1 MGVITLPEL
10 PWRKFAGA
18 AAVVILHVAIIAI
31 LLNST
36 VVHRIFKPEPKET
49 ILYLQPL
56 MKSKVKPQVRHVAPP
71 ARRVAPPVMPQSP
84 SSPTVPQTNGQTS
97 NPPAALGYQLYDCR
111 AANLP
116 KLTDAQRA
124 ACAKAQVGPKEDK
137 GDSVDFADHS
147 DQVPGAERWAREKAR
162 KNAPTLLPCAS
173 AASIFATMS
182 TATIACLAKG
192 AINGFDLDSQPSYAD
207 KPKEATHVPNNGD
220 PPPPYTDPDH

>member
-1 MGVITLPEL
+1 MGVIALPEL

-18 AAVVILHVAIIAI
+18 IAVAILHIAIVVI

-36 VVHRIFKPEPKET
+36 IVRRIFKPEPKET

-56 MKSKVKPQVRHVAPP
+56 AKPEPKPQVKRIAPP
-71 ARRVAPPVMPQSP
+71 ARRIAPAVVPQGR
-84 SSPTVPQTNGQTS
+84 TIRAVPQTSGQTS
-97 NPPAALGYQLYDCR
+97 GAPAALGYQLYDCR

-116 KLTDAQRA
+116 KLTPEQRA

-137 GDSVDFADHS
+137 GDAVDFADHS

-162 KNAPTLLPCAS
+162 KNGPTLLPCAS
-173 AASIFATMS
+173 NLAPTVGVG
-182 TATIACLAKG
+182 TLLCLANG
-192 AINGFDLDSQPSYAD
+192 AINGFDMD
-207 KPKEATHVPNNGD
+207 KQAQYGDRPKETHVPNNGD